1 MIRENYK
8 YSDITDKIIKAYYA
22 VYNKLGYGFLEKVYE
37 KSLMIELSKMGL
49 RCENQFPINVYYE
62 GKEVGKY
69 FADILVEDVV
79 ILELK
84 ADKNLCPEHEA
95 QLLNYLKATDI
106 EVGMLLNFG
115 ENRNSN
121 AKYFQMNLRI
131 SENHNNHKKSASYQK
146 KLNKEK

>member
-1 MIRENYK
+1 MTKDNYK
-8 YSDITDKIIKAYYA
+8 HSDITDKIIRAYYN

-37 KSLMIELSKMGL
+37 KSLMIEFTKMGL
-49 RCENQFPINVYYE
+49 KCESQFPITVYYE

-69 FADILVEDVV
+69 FADILVENVV

-95 QLLNYLKATDI
+95 QLLNYLKATNI

-115 ENRNSN
+115 EKPQFKRKVFSN
-121 AKYFQMNLRI
+121 KFKNQR
-131 SENHNNHKKSASYQK
+131 KS
-146 KLNKEK
+146 